1 MKRLTVQNIK
11 DIISGNK
18 DYIFSE
24 KDKTEAL
31 QSYKYLNIFSKDN
44 LVYGLNTGFGPMA
57 NHKVSKADQTNLQY
71 NLIRSHSSGMG
82 STLSKKVVLTLMII
96 RLHTFLQGKSGV
108 SSSLIETL
116 ASYINKGVYPD
127 IYEHGGVGASGDL
140 VQLSHLALGIIGE
153 GKGVDNNGNR
163 IEISNLLEKLNLKPH
178 KLELRDGLAMINGTA
193 CMTALSTI
201 NIINSKILISWSIK
215 ISAMM
220 LEIFGS
226 YDDYISCELNKVKQ
240 HKGQNEIALKLRTI
254 LETSNLIRNRYTGN
268 DGDKNFQEFYSVRCT
283 PQILGPILDT
293 INFSEIVVE
302 NEINSVD
309 DNPIVD
315 VKNQKIAHG
324 GNFHGDYI
332 SLEMDKLKIAITKLT
347 MLTERQLNLLLNA
360 KTNKILPP
368 FLNIGTLGLNYGMQG
383 VQFTATST
391 TAENQMLSNPMSI
404 HSITCNNDNQ
414 DIVSMGTNS
423 ALITKKVIDNAFQ
436 VVSIQIIA
444 CVKALEILKVED
456 NVSVETNKIMKEI
469 KKLIGIHNHED
480 NTFYDKLQ
488 VVENF
493 LRNQKNE

>member
-1 MKRLTVQNIK
+1 MNRLTITDLK
-11 DIISGNK
+11 EIINGHRS
-18 DYIFSE
+18 YSYSE
-24 KDKTEAL
+24 QDTGDAL
-31 QSYKYLNIFSKDN
+31 KSFNFLESFSKNN
-44 LVYGLNTGFGPMA
+44 LVYGVNTGFGPMA
-57 NHKVSKADQTNLQY
+57 NFKVNKKDQIQLQY

-82 STLSKKVVLTLMII
+82 AVFPAKVVKIIMII

-108 SSSLIETL
+108 SQSLINTL
-116 ASYINKGVYPD
+116 SNYIDNGICPD

-140 VQLSHLALGIIGE
+140 VQLAHLALGIIGE
-153 GKGVDNNGNR
+153 GKGVNNEGEKNHISKL
-163 IEISNLLEKLNLKPH
+163 IEESNLQPY

-201 NIINSKILISWSIK
+201 NIINSRILIKWSVK

-226 YDDYISCELNKVKQ
+226 YDDYMSKELNQVKL
-240 HKGQNEIALKLRTI
+240 HKGQNEIALRIRKI
-254 LETSNLIRNRYTGN
+254 LETSNLTTNRYSGE
-268 DGDKNFQEFYSVRCT
+268 DRNFQEFYSIRCT
-283 PQILGPILDT
+283 PQVLGPILDT
-293 INFSEIVVE
+293 INFSELVVE

-315 VKNQKIAHG
+315 VDNQKILHG

-347 MLTERQLNLLLNA
+347 MLTERQLNLLLNS

-368 FLNIGTLGLNYGMQG
+368 FLNIGKLGVNYGMQG

-391 TAENQMLSNPMSI
+391 TAESQMLSNPMSV

-423 ALITKKVIDNAFQ
+423 TLITKKVIDNAFQ
-436 VVSIQIIA
+436 VISIQLIA
-444 CVKALEILKVED
+444 CVKALEILKAEKKVC
-456 NVSVETNKIMKEI
+456 NETKRTIDTVKE
-469 KKLIGIHNHED
+469 LIGSNSIDDDVFYNKLKKIENYLRD
-480 NTFYDKLQ
+480 N
-488 VVENF
+488 
-493 LRNQKNE
+493 